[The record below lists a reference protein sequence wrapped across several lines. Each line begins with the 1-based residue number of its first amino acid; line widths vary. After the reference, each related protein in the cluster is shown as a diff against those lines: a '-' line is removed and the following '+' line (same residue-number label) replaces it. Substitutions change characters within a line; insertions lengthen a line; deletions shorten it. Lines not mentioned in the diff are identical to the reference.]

1 MPNDQCHPIA
11 RTVTWI
17 EKSDAQRAK
26 KKTAAFQ
33 SIAQNATAQRAATL
47 KYTFND

>member
-1 MPNDQCHPIA
+1 MPNDHCHPQT
-11 RTVTWI
+11 RTTTWI

-26 KKTAAFQ
+26 KRTAAFQ

-47 KYTFND
+47 K